1 MSIHLVGGGWSDTA
15 APEVF
20 GGFLRECAARAAGR
34 RTPRVSLVLMGT
46 DAESLEYHERYVR
59 ALGLAGEPH
68 ELAITRVEEGTPC
81 QGSALEDLDGLFVGG
96 GPTPE
101 YHASLEPLFAR
112 IRELVSSGVPYLGF
126 SAGAAI
132 AAERAI
138 IGGWRVDGVVVCP
151 EDANEELDELAVV
164 GGIGLVPFAVDVHS
178 SQWGTLGRL
187 VGAVEAGLLTE
198 GLAVDESTVVTVGEQ
213 LAVRGEGRVRRV
225 VAGEGGVTVTAL

>member
-20 GGFLRECAARAAGR
+20 GGFLRECATRAAGR

-46 DAESLEYHERYVR
+46 DAEALEYHERYVR

-68 ELAITRVEEGTPC
+68 ELAITRVEEGTSCPAT
-81 QGSALEDLDGLFVGG
+81 ALEDLDGLFVGG

-101 YHASLEPLFAR
+101 YHASLVPLFAR
-112 IRELVSSGVPYLGF
+112 VRELVSGGMPYLGF

-138 IGGWRVDGVVVCP
+138 IGGWRVDGVAVCP

-164 GGIGLVPFAVDVHS
+164 DGIGLVPFAVDVHS

-198 GLAVDESTVVTVGEQ
+198 GLAVDESTVVTAGEQ
-213 LAVRGEGRVRRV
+213 LSVTGEGRARRV
-225 VAGEGGVTVTAL
+225 LAGGGGVTVSAL

>member
-1 MSIHLVGGGWSDTA
+1 MSIHLVGGGWSDAA

-46 DAESLEYHERYVR
+46 DAEALEYHERYVR

-68 ELAITRVEEGTPC
+68 DLAITRVEEGTPC
-81 QGSALEDLDGLFVGG
+81 PVSALEDVDGLFVGG

-101 YHASLEPLFAR
+101 YHASLTPLFEQVR
-112 IRELVSSGVPYLGF
+112 THVGGGLPYLGF

-138 IGGWRVDGVVVCP
+138 IGGWRVDGVAVCP

-164 GGIGLVPFAVDVHS
+164 DGIGLVPFGVDVHS

-198 GLAVDESTVVTVGEQ
+198 GVAVDESTVVTVDEQ
-213 LAVRGEGRVRRV
+213 LAVRGEGRARRV
-225 VAGEGGVTVTAL
+225 VAGDGGVSVTAV

>member
-1 MSIHLVGGGWSDTA
+1 MSIHLVGGGSSDTA

-20 GGFLRECAARAAGR
+20 GGFLRECAVRAAGR

-46 DAESLEYHERYVR
+46 DAQALEYHERYVR
-59 ALGLAGEPH
+59 AIGLAGEPH

-81 QGSALEDLDGLFVGG
+81 PASALEDLDGLFVGG

-101 YHASLEPLFAR
+101 YHASLAPLFAR
-112 IRELVSSGVPYLGF
+112 TRELVAGGLPYLGF

-138 IGGWRVDGVVVCP
+138 IGGWRVDGVAVCP
-151 EDANEELDELAVV
+151 EEANEELDELAVV
-164 GGIGLVPFAVDVHS
+164 DGMGLVPFAVDVHS

-187 VGAVEAGLLTE
+187 VGAVEAGLLPE
-198 GLAVDESTVVTVGEQ
+198 GLAVDESTVVTVAEQ
-213 LAVRGEGRVRRV
+213 LVVTGEGRARRV
-225 VAGEGGVTVTAL
+225 VAVDGGVTVSAL